1 MTQGKYSDIP
11 LKYVRFE
18 VTTKMKQFRGG
29 TDQFLSRKRVEQVNI
44 KAVNELF
51 EDQFQPQKNFL
62 KFPSIQ
68 KRIHIKD
75 IAKHIGDIRLHQT
88 TARDIRTTIN
98 DINNSGRLTISND
111 AGGLEKS
118 KDRALTEEELKQT
131 NIYSSL

>member
-51 EDQFQPQKNFL
+51 ED
-62 KFPSIQ
+62 
-68 KRIHIKD
+68 
-75 IAKHIGDIRLHQT
+75 
-88 TARDIRTTIN
+88 
-98 DINNSGRLTISND
+98 
-111 AGGLEKS
+111 
-118 KDRALTEEELKQT
+118 
-131 NIYSSL
+131 